1 MTRRD
6 FIAVLGGAA
15 AAWPLAAR
23 AQQDSRIRALQT
35 RILLLQAEGAAAL
48 ISDFFVYIESHLG
61 WTTQLPWSAPGA
73 IDQRRFDGLRLLRQ
87 VPAITEFVQLDADGK
102 ERLSISRFAAPVVG
116 SGADL
121 SKEPKF
127 VEAVANKVYYGP
139 VYFRR
144 QSEPFMTIAVAGQTS
159 RQRDA
164 GVSVAE
170 VGLKPVWD
178 VVSQIKP
185 LMGGWGGGQGYV
197 ADARR
202 TAYVVDAQGRLIA
215 HPDLK
220 LVLLN
225 CPSQDYR
232 YYGMPASCYADMS
245 KLAHVRAALGGTIEP
260 VQEGED
266 IEGRKVLTAHAWV
279 RGPGWLVFVELP
291 VEEVNAPDADESR
304 PRSLPPHS
312 GRRVPTR

>member
-1 MTRRD
+1 VRRRA
-6 FIAVLGGAA
+6 FISLLGGA

-48 ISDFFVYIESHLG
+48 ISDFFVYIESHLA

-215 HPDLK
+215 HPDIK
-220 LVLLN
+220 LVKRN
-225 CPSQDYR
+225 CPSQDYG
-232 YYGMPASCYADMS
+232 YGTPASCYTDMS
-245 KLAHVRAALGGTIEP
+245 KLAHVRAALGGTIVREGEDLLGGAI

-266 IEGRKVLTAHAWV
+266 IEGRKVLTAYAPV
-279 RGPGWLVFVELP
+279 APLGWLVFVELP
-291 VEEVNAPDADESR
+291 EVPPTLPS
-304 PRSLPPHS
+304 PRRQ
-312 GRRVPTR
+312 G